1 MNLLQHIFQWRSI
14 KRGGGFSSMDNQ
26 LIIFRGGIVYTST
39 AILYVNSSENVT
51 QSNSILRYKQVVY
64 HIVLYCMDGMVPGRF
79 EPPVTVIMLSPG
91 VTGASR
97 HLGFYWISTL
107 PSGESSGSVQPLAQF
122 VLTADGMFP
131 YCEMCMGLVCPPF
144 RCKFI
149 F

>member
-1 MNLLQHIFQWRSI
+1 
-14 KRGGGFSSMDNQ
+14 MDNQ

-91 VTGASR
+91 VTGAS
-97 HLGFYWISTL
+97 LLSVSI
-107 PSGESSGSVQPLAQF
+107 GSQHIV
-122 VLTADGMFP
+122 
-131 YCEMCMGLVCPPF
+131 
-144 RCKFI
+144 
-149 F
+149 